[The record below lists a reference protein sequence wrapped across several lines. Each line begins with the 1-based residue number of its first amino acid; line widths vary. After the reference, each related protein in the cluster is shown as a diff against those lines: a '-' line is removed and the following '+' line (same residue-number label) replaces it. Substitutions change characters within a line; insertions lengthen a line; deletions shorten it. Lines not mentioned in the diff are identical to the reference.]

1 VWENKL
7 GNKNYFYGWF
17 GTLSR
22 SLEMYFFEVV
32 KNLGHFSLF
41 VEVTI
46 NIQPVRQ
53 AISACIWLGLSASQQ
68 CFSLIPN
75 QPAVL

>member
-1 VWENKL
+1 MWENKL

-41 VEVTI
+41 VEATI
-46 NIQPVRQ
+46 NIIESEKTEVPLWVGQSHQRQ
-53 AISACIWLGLSASQQ
+53 LHSTM
-68 CFSLIPN
+68 
-75 QPAVL
+75 